1 MKYDIHI
8 HRSRDR
14 NLSVRSDRVR
24 WLTDAHIEHG
34 VWRGRYLH
42 GFAVRH
48 CFSWIFS
55 AVAALCIDVFRVIAL
70 WRDRARGRRHLARM
84 DDYLLRDIGLSPL
97 AAKREINK
105 PFWRE

>member
-8 HRSRDR
+8 DRSQER

-42 GFAVRH
+42 GIAMRH
-48 CFSWIFS
+48 GFSWLFS
-55 AVAALCIDVFRVIAL
+55 AIAALCSDVFGIIAL

-84 DDYLLRDIGLSPL
+84 DYYLLRDIGLSRL
-97 AAKREINK
+97 DAKREINK